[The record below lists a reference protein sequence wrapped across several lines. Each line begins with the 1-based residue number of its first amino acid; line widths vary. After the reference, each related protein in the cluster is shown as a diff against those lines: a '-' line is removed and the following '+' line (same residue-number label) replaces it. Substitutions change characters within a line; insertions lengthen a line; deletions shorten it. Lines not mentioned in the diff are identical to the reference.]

1 MKNERNDMNEI
12 EGDAGGESVAIG
24 NDWASLY
31 VLKCTC
37 ETGSSRS
44 GTLTNGERPDLHV
57 REHSRTLRISNVRMS
72 EGPVARYGGPT
83 TQAAYDG
90 VVRRLG
96 GSEARRS
103 GGVRMV

>member
-44 GTLTNGERPDLHV
+44 GTLHER
-57 REHSRTLRISNVRMS
+57 
-72 EGPVARYGGPT
+72 
-83 TQAAYDG
+83 
-90 VVRRLG
+90 
-96 GSEARRS
+96 
-103 GGVRMV
+103 